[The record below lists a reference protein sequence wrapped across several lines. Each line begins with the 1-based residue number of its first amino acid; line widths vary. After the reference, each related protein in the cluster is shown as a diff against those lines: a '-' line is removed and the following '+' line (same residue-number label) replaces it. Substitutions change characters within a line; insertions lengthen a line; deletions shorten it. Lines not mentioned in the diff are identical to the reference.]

1 MKKPPKT
8 KRKCLRSWE
17 GPCPNFLQVYCED
30 TVMQRKVL
38 MYSSTRVHN
47 RGAEMLNTNLD
58 MTVFLP
64 VSSTVRQMTPVFFQL
79 NTDLEIII
87 QVPAKYRFG
96 DGE

>member
-1 MKKPPKT
+1 
-8 KRKCLRSWE
+8 
-17 GPCPNFLQVYCED
+17 
-30 TVMQRKVL
+30 MQRKVL
-38 MYSSTRVHN
+38 MYLSTRVHN
-47 RGAEMLNTNLD
+47 RGAEMLKTNQD

-64 VSSTVRQMTPVFFQL
+64 ASSTVRQMSFS